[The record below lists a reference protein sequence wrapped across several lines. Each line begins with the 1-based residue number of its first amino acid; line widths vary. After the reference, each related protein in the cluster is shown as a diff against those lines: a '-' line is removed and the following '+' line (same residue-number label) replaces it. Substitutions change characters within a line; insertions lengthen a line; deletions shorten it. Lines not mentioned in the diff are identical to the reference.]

1 MLLVRHLAHVEVS
14 ARPRVVASG
23 GFDGVH
29 RGHQRVLGRLAAVAR
44 ARRAE
49 AVVAV
54 RPRSGQPL
62 LANLRQ
68 QLALLSEWS
77 VDSVVLLG
85 GGDPADEGTV
95 AERLDAAVLV
105 TGGAPTFTG
114 GEVESVE
121 RVIEDGELLSA
132 DLVRTR
138 LAAGD
143 LAAVERA
150 LGRCH
155 AVEGPVVHGFHRGA
169 TIGIPT
175 ANLRVRRQAL
185 PPDGVYAVRVRHRG
199 RELNGAANIGYSPT
213 FGNAT
218 RSVETHVLDFD
229 GNLYGERLEIAFV
242 ARLRGEEKFAS
253 IDALVARIR
262 EDIAAARTLLSAR
275 GNGG

>member
-14 ARPRVVASG
+14 ARPRAVASG

-29 RGHQRVLGRLAAVAR
+29 RGHQRVLGRLSAEAR
-44 ARRAE
+44 TRRAE

-54 RPRSGQPL
+54 CPRSGQL
-62 LANLRQ
+62 TLANLRQ

-85 GGDPADEGTV
+85 SGDPTDEGAI
-95 AERLDAAVLV
+95 AERLDATVLV

-114 GEVESVE
+114 GEVDSVE
-121 RVIEDGELLSA
+121 RVIEDGEPLSA
-132 DLVRTR
+132 DLIRR
-138 LAAGD
+138 GSSLAIW
-143 LAAVERA
+143 RPSSA

-155 AVEGPVVHGFHRGA
+155 AVEGPVVHAF
-169 TIGIPT
+169 IGRDDRHPDGEPPR
-175 ANLRVRRQAL
+175 APSGAL

-199 RELNGAANIGYSPT
+199 RELNGAANIGYNPT

-218 RSVETHVLDFD
+218 RSVETHVLDFA
-229 GNLYGERLEIAFV
+229 GNLYGERLEVAFV

-262 EDIAAARTLLSAR
+262 EDIAAARMLLSAR
-275 GNGG
+275 GNGR